1 MPFVPTGDAV
11 IDAVRQAA
19 AEAPTDESNHE
30 QRYLVL
36 QTYRHFLQR
45 QGADTIS
52 CGPVHDQHRK
62 AGLNGDR
69 EMLFAAIDEEF
80 RLLDGLHAE
89 LTENPPVSVPSG
101 EKRPAT
107 LPPPRDWPVYGGNPK
122 HTAAT
127 EDRGPVEGTL
137 AWRRPMALA
146 WYPRPVVEDG
156 RVYAASPGMRTI
168 LHCVDADS
176 GELIWATPKRPT
188 DDQSELTM
196 VATHRTRCAASTP
209 VMLGD
214 TIVLNEI
221 GPQHIE
227 FAARSLLFIRKSDGR
242 LVRKADAGTLDYR
255 VGHSI
260 VTGNEKML
268 VYPAGTQRIQEVPPH
283 IVGTSRITCV
293 NTASGEELW
302 DFYIG
307 PTHGEPVLDGDRVYA
322 GTADGV
328 FFCLNADIGTPPA
341 GRTWGVTTR
350 RRVAWQYK
358 AGGAINST
366 AVVRRDR
373 ILFGANDGCVYC
385 LDKSSGKA
393 LWKHQVAPV
402 ESRAFMLFSTPR
414 VADGCVYIGAANKH
428 LYCLDLATGERRWEH
443 RAEEWIRSRPVC
455 AGGRVWFATM
465 DGALHCLAAADGT
478 VEAAWST
485 KIGTHPIFSDPVLD
499 GGRIYVNSSDLFLW
513 CVDADT
519 GEIRWR
525 HSLLSCV
532 YRGSERIVTDEVAA
546 VAGGHFQSKPTAA
559 AGKLFVGVPGR
570 FVYGLDYRTGEELWR
585 FELGAA
591 VSAAPAYSN
600 GRVFFGQQGGEE
612 WFYCVD
618 ANDGSL
624 IWKQALSWVWSSAN
638 VYDGKLYVPGV
649 DGYVYCLREEDG
661 AILWR
666 YRTGMAAHPE
676 PPVDG
681 GMVYFGS
688 WDHYDYALNADDGSV
703 VWQFYTGGTPDS
715 GSPIASGGRLYLPMG
730 GDSFRCMD
738 MATGEVIWEHRVE
751 AAGYNASPALH
762 DGRVFVSTAMRTGG
776 FPEATRIYCLD
787 AATGEE
793 IWTHPGGGLTA
804 PAVADGKV
812 YFPSTADP
820 FFYCVDEKGNGDGT
834 TNTIWKYKMG
844 DRVYE
849 CVPPIYGGMTYICCR
864 DGWLYA
870 LQ

>member
-1 MPFVPTGDAV
+1 MPFVPTGDAA

-36 QTYRHFLQR
+36 QTFRHFLQR
-45 QGADTIS
+45 QGSDTIS
-52 CGPVHDQHRK
+52 CGPVHDQYRK
-62 AGLNGDR
+62 AGLAGDR
-69 EMLFAAIDEEF
+69 EHLFAAIDEEF
-80 RLLDGLHAE
+80 RLLDGLHEE

-101 EKRPAT
+101 EKRPAA
-107 LPPPRDWPVYGGNPK
+107 LPPPRDWPVYGGNPQ

-156 RVYAASPGMRTI
+156 RVYAASPGMRTV

-188 DDQSELTM
+188 DDQDELTM

-293 NTASGEELW
+293 DTASGEELW

-328 FFCLNADIGTPPA
+328 FFCLNADIGTPPP
-341 GRTWGVTTR
+341 GRTWGVTPR

-393 LWKHQVAPV
+393 LWKHQMAPV
-402 ESRAFMLFSTPR
+402 ESRAFMLFPRRGLRKDACISARPTSTCTAWTWPP
-414 VADGCVYIGAANKH
+414 AN
-428 LYCLDLATGERRWEH
+428 
-443 RAEEWIRSRPVC
+443 
-455 AGGRVWFATM
+455 AGG
-465 DGALHCLAAADGT
+465 
-478 VEAAWST
+478 ST
-485 KIGTHPIFSDPVLD
+485 ARRSGF
-499 GGRIYVNSSDLFLW
+499 GRAR
-513 CVDADT
+513 C
-519 GEIRWR
+519 
-525 HSLLSCV
+525 
-532 YRGSERIVTDEVAA
+532 
-546 VAGGHFQSKPTAA
+546 
-559 AGKLFVGVPGR
+559 
-570 FVYGLDYRTGEELWR
+570 
-585 FELGAA
+585 
-591 VSAAPAYSN
+591 APA
-600 GRVFFGQQGGEE
+600 
-612 WFYCVD
+612 
-618 ANDGSL
+618 
-624 IWKQALSWVWSSAN
+624 
-638 VYDGKLYVPGV
+638 
-649 DGYVYCLREEDG
+649 G
-661 AILWR
+661 A
-666 YRTGMAAHPE
+666 
-676 PPVDG
+676 
-681 GMVYFGS
+681 
-688 WDHYDYALNADDGSV
+688 
-703 VWQFYTGGTPDS
+703 S
-715 GSPIASGGRLYLPMG
+715 GSPLWTAPCTAWPPPTARWRQRGARKSARTRSSPTRYW
-730 GDSFRCMD
+730 
-738 MATGEVIWEHRVE
+738 T
-751 AAGYNASPALH
+751 AAGSTSTRPTCSCGASMPTPARSA
-762 DGRVFVSTAMRTGG
+762 GGTA
-776 FPEATRIYCLD
+776 F
-787 AATGEE
+787 
-793 IWTHPGGGLTA
+793 
-804 PAVADGKV
+804 
-812 YFPSTADP
+812 
-820 FFYCVDEKGNGDGT
+820 
-834 TNTIWKYKMG
+834 
-844 DRVYE
+844 
-849 CVPPIYGGMTYICCR
+849 
-864 DGWLYA
+864 
-870 LQ
+870 